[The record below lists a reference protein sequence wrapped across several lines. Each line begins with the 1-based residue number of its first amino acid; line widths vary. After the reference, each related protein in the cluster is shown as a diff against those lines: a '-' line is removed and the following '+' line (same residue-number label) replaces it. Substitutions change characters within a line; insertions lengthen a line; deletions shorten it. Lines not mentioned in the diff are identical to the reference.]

1 MCEPAAVGR
10 ILQGFTMNDIH
21 PRRRHLL
28 VTAAAAL
35 VGGMPVLTL
44 AQDKPL
50 IIAVNEG
57 VTYAANGTPFAERFR
72 DVSDDLHKLLKRPV
86 KFVSVVD
93 YRQLAAGLAEQQY
106 DVAWVHPAHHAIR
119 AMTSSG
125 YKLVALTKGYTEY
138 RVSFLV
144 PPNSSVKSL
153 ADLKSATVGAP
164 AEDSI
169 TSVIARATLTEANGQ
184 LPAMSYVK
192 YQDAVPFMVE
202 HGMAAAGVSASSG
215 VVKSWQEKGGKVV
228 ASSKPVPI
236 KQLIASPSLS
246 AAQLADLRRYFSDLD
261 KTDTGKHRLEA
272 FGVAGFEEFD
282 QNLLTGIG
290 KWLGV

>member
-1 MCEPAAVGR
+1 M
-10 ILQGFTMNDIH
+10 QDNH
-21 PRRRHLL
+21 PRRRQLL
-28 VTAAAAL
+28 AAAAA
-35 VGGMPVLTL
+35 TL
-44 AQDKPL
+44 AAGLPTLAFAQDKPL
-50 IIAVNEG
+50 VVAINEG
-57 VTYAANGTPFAERFR
+57 VTYAGNGAPFAERFR
-72 DVSDDLHKLLKRPV
+72 EVSEDLHKLLKRPV

-93 YRQLAAGLAEQQY
+93 YKQLAAGLAEQQY
-106 DVAWVHPAHHAIR
+106 DIAWVHPAHHAIR
-119 AMTSSG
+119 AMTAHG

-144 PPNSSVKSL
+144 APNSSIKSL
-153 ADLKSATVGAP
+153 ADLKTAKVGAP
-164 AEDSI
+164 DEDSI

-202 HGMAAAGVSASSG
+202 HGLAAAGVSASRG
-215 VVKSWQEKGGKVV
+215 VVKTWQDKGGRVL

-236 KQLIASPSLS
+236 KQLIASPRLS

-261 KTDTGKHRLEA
+261 KTDAGRHRLDA
-272 FGVAGFEEFD
+272 FGVTGFEEFD

>member
-1 MCEPAAVGR
+1 
-10 ILQGFTMNDIH
+10 MNDIQS
-21 PRRRHLL
+21 RRRQLL
-28 VTAAAAL
+28 ATAAAAL
-35 VGGMPVLTL
+35 VAGVPKLTL

-50 IIAVNEG
+50 VIAINEG
-57 VTYAANGTPFAERFR
+57 VTYAGNGLPFAERFH
-72 DVSDDLHKLLKRPV
+72 DVSEDLHKVLKRPV

-93 YRQLAAGLAEQQY
+93 YKQLAAGLAEQQY

-119 AMTSSG
+119 AMTQNG

-144 PPNSSVKSL
+144 APNSTVKSL
-153 ADLKSATVGAP
+153 ADLKTAKVGAP
-164 AEDSI
+164 DEDSI

-202 HGMAAAGVSASSG
+202 HGMAAAGVSASSS
-215 VVKSWQEKGGKVV
+215 VVKNWQEKGGKIV

-236 KQLIASPSLS
+236 KQLIASPKLS
-246 AAQLADLRRYFSDLD
+246 PAQLADLRRYFSDLD
-261 KTDTGKHRLEA
+261 KTDAGKQRLAA
-272 FGVAGFEEFD
+272 FNVAGFEEFD

>member
-1 MCEPAAVGR
+1 
-10 ILQGFTMNDIH
+10 MNDIQS
-21 PRRRHLL
+21 RRRQLL
-28 VTAAAAL
+28 ATAAAAL
-35 VGGMPVLTL
+35 VAGVPRLTL

-50 IIAVNEG
+50 VIAINEG
-57 VTYAANGTPFAERFR
+57 VTYAGTGLPFAERFH
-72 DVSDDLHKLLKRPV
+72 DVSEDLHKLLKRPV

-93 YRQLAAGLAEQQY
+93 YKQLAAGLAEQQY

-119 AMTSSG
+119 AMTQSG

-144 PPNSSVKSL
+144 APNSAIKSL
-153 ADLKSATVGAP
+153 ADLKTAKVGAP
-164 AEDSI
+164 DEDSI

-215 VVKSWQEKGGKVV
+215 VVKSWQEKGGKIV

-236 KQLIASPSLS
+236 KQLIASPKVSP
-246 AAQLADLRRYFSDLD
+246 AQLADLRRYFSDLD
-261 KTDTGKHRLEA
+261 KSDAGKHRLEA
-272 FGVAGFEEFD
+272 FNVAGFEEFD